1 MRLGGRGARGTWAV
15 AIALLSA
22 TAFAPAA
29 AAHHDP
35 AHNPSPYDVEFEGE
49 SMTMDPS
56 FAGANTS
63 DSAAWLGSAKHVF
76 ANGSAK
82 KTVTT
87 TRPSVHLFVRVKP
100 SHCLGPP
107 EITIKAGGKTWW
119 SGQVNGEGFQN
130 IGARISLPAGSQTV
144 EVAFTNNQD
153 QWAGPVKVCDRGV
166 VVDHVA
172 VVASPFSATGWRNT
186 PLADSA
192 PLWTAKSDVFRA
204 ELIDQIQDDIDG
216 DRPFKSGVWV
226 GTDSWST
233 PVYTVPFDQPR
244 VQVRAP
250 AGATPNLQPQ
260 WNDVPLPP
268 DAQPAQPHNGGD
280 KVLLV
285 WQPSTNT
292 LWEFFVLEKVTDPL
306 DPHWRAVYGG
316 RMTNVSSNEGHFPG
330 PTTGPGGFGAS
341 ATSISLL
348 AGMQRIEE
356 VRRAIETPG
365 VAPLDHALDYAVVS
379 PRGRAG
385 WCWPAQRTDGHLT
398 SLAPEAIPAGTRFRL
413 PHDFDVDLYAATHN
427 MHPYAEMVAK
437 TIQKY
442 GMIARDSSSV
452 VGWWAEDPTPTGTY
466 PYAAFWNNKYPSAM
480 PGGLFENFPFDQL
493 QVLAP
498 IGEGCEDK
506 TP

>member
-1 MRLGGRGARGTWAV
+1 MRRFTHVPWLV
-15 AIALLSA
+15 AALLA
-22 TAFAPAA
+22 LALTLAPAA
-29 AAHHDP
+29 GAHHNP
-35 AHNPSPYDVEFEGE
+35 AHSPSPYDVEFEGE

-56 FAGANTS
+56 FAGANTP
-63 DSAAWLGSAKHVF
+63 DSAAYLGNAKHVF

-119 SGQVNGEGFQN
+119 SGPVNGEGFQS
-130 IGARISLPAGSQTV
+130 IGARISLPAGSHEV
-144 EVAFTNNQD
+144 EVAFTNNHD

-186 PLADSA
+186 PLSDTA
-192 PLWTAKSDVFRA
+192 PLWTEKNDLFRN
-204 ELIDQIQDDIDG
+204 EWIDQIDDDLNST
-216 DRPFKSGVWV
+216 RQYKSGVWV

-244 VQVRAP
+244 VKVQAP
-250 AGATPNLQPQ
+250 PGATPGLQEQ
-260 WNDVPLPP
+260 WNEVPLPP

-280 KVLLV
+280 KVLVV

-292 LWEFFVLEKVTDPL
+292 LWEFFVLERVDDPTKA
-306 DPHWRAVYGG
+306 PWKAVYGG
-316 RMTNVSSNEGHFPG
+316 RMTNVSSNEGHFPH
-330 PTTGPGGFGAS
+330 PEPGPGGFGAS
-341 ATSISLL
+341 ASSIALL

-365 VAPLDHALDYAVVS
+365 VAPLDHALDFAVVS

-385 WCWPAQRTDGHLT
+385 WCWPAQRTDDHLT
-398 SLAPEAIPAGTRFRL
+398 SLAPEAIPHGTRFRL
-413 PHDFDVDLYAATHN
+413 PASFDVDAYAAAHN

-437 TIQKY
+437 TIKKY
-442 GMIARDSSSV
+442 GMVARDSSSV
-452 VGWWAEDPTPTGTY
+452 AGWWAEDPTPTGTY
-466 PYAAFWNNKYPSAM
+466 PYAAFWNNKYPSAL

-498 IGEGCEDK
+498 AGTGCEDK
-506 TP
+506 SP